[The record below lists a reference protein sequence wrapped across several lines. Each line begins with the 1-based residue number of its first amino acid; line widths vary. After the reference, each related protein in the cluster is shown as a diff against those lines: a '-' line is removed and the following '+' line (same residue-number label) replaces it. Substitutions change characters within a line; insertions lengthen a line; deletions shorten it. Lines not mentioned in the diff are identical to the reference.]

1 MELYEVLNCYCNRNS
16 GAVSKEDK
24 RKYSYML
31 RRLFS
36 AQFPIQCELV
46 NRLDSDPLID
56 AELIAMLAM
65 RFNGLPSFLKTRIDQ
80 KKKKETIRTYYEDE
94 VLNKY
99 MEINECG
106 IREVEEAYAI
116 NKTELDNALKLIK
129 FNFFN
134 NKEKVIVNKNTDKV
148 LIMEVNTK
156 FNINET
162 VWVVSDNKVIQ
173 QKVRGIEISVEKK
186 VITITYSLLDDSKYT
201 ETELYKTKQE
211 LIDAL

>member
-31 RRLFS
+31 RRLFA

-46 NRLDSDPLID
+46 NRLDSDSLVD
-56 AELIAMLAM
+56 AEIIAMLAM

-80 KKKKETIRTYYEDE
+80 KKKKETIRTYYEDD

-99 MEINECG
+99 MELNECG

-116 NKTELDNALKLIK
+116 NKDELDKALKLIK
-129 FNFFN
+129 SNFFN
-134 NKEKVIVNKNTDKV
+134 NKEKVLVQKNTNKEED
-148 LIMEVNTK
+148 
-156 FNINET
+156 NE
-162 VWVVSDNKVIQ
+162 K
-173 QKVRGIEISVEKK
+173 
-186 VITITYSLLDDSKYT
+186 SLF
-201 ETELYKTKQE
+201 
-211 LIDAL
+211 

>member
-46 NRLDSDPLID
+46 NRLDSDPLVD
-56 AELIAMLAM
+56 AEIIAMLAM
-65 RFNGLPSFLKTRIDQ
+65 RFNGLPTFLKTRIDQ
-80 KKKKETIRTYYEDE
+80 KKKKETIRTFYEDD

-106 IREVEEAYAI
+106 IREVEEAYSV

-129 FNFFN
+129 SNFFN
-134 NKEKVIVNKNTDKV
+134 NKEKVLVTKNENK
-148 LIMEVNTK
+148 E
-156 FNINET
+156 E
-162 VWVVSDNKVIQ
+162 
-173 QKVRGIEISVEKK
+173 EKEK
-186 VITITYSLLDDSKYT
+186 SLF
-201 ETELYKTKQE
+201 
-211 LIDAL
+211 

>member
-46 NRLDSDPLID
+46 NRLDSDPLVD
-56 AELIAMLAM
+56 AELIALLAM
-65 RFNGLPSFLKTRIDQ
+65 RFNGLPNFLKTRIDQ
-80 KKKKETIRTYYEDE
+80 KKKKETIRTFYEDE

-106 IREVEEAYAI
+106 IREVEEAYAV

-129 FNFFN
+129 SNFFN
-134 NKEKVIVNKNTDKV
+134 NKEKVIKEKVIVSKNT
-148 LIMEVNTK
+148 
-156 FNINET
+156 
-162 VWVVSDNKVIQ
+162 
-173 QKVRGIEISVEKK
+173 EKEEEEK
-186 VITITYSLLDDSKYT
+186 
-201 ETELYKTKQE
+201 
-211 LIDAL
+211 

>member
-46 NRLDSDPLID
+46 NRLDSDPLVD
-56 AELIAMLAM
+56 AELIALLAM
-65 RFNGLPSFLKTRIDQ
+65 RFNGLPAFLKTRIDQ
-80 KKKKETIRTYYEDE
+80 TKKKESIRKFYEDD

-106 IREVEEAYAI
+106 IREVEEAYSI
-116 NKTELDNALKLIK
+116 NKTELDWALKLIK
-129 FNFFN
+129 SNFFN
-134 NKEKVIVNKNTDKV
+134 NKEKVLVSKNT
-148 LIMEVNTK
+148 E
-156 FNINET
+156 
-162 VWVVSDNKVIQ
+162 NK
-173 QKVRGIEISVEKK
+173 EEEK
-186 VITITYSLLDDSKYT
+186 SLF
-201 ETELYKTKQE
+201 
-211 LIDAL
+211 

>member
-36 AQFPIQCELV
+36 AQFPQQCELV
-46 NRLDSDPLID
+46 NRLDSDPLVD
-56 AELIAMLAM
+56 AELIALLAL
-65 RFNGLPSFLKTRIDQ
+65 RFNGLPAFLKTRIDQ

-106 IREVEEAYAI
+106 IREVEEAYAV
-116 NKTELDNALKLIK
+116 NKTEVDNALKLIK
-129 FNFFN
+129 SNFFN
-134 NKEKVIVNKNTDKV
+134 NKEKVLVNKNT
-148 LIMEVNTK
+148 
-156 FNINET
+156 
-162 VWVVSDNKVIQ
+162 NK
-173 QKVRGIEISVEKK
+173 EE
-186 VITITYSLLDDSKYT
+186 
-201 ETELYKTKQE
+201 ETEKT
-211 LIDAL
+211 LF

>member
-46 NRLDSDPLID
+46 NRLDSDPLVD
-56 AELIAMLAM
+56 AEIIAMLAM
-65 RFNGLPSFLKTRIDQ
+65 RFNGLPNFLKTRIDQ
-80 KKKKETIRTYYEDE
+80 KKKKETIRTYYEDD

-116 NKTELDNALKLIK
+116 NKTELDKALKLIK
-129 FNFFN
+129 SNYFN
-134 NKEKVIVNKNTDKV
+134 NKEKVLVQKNT
-148 LIMEVNTK
+148 
-156 FNINET
+156 
-162 VWVVSDNKVIQ
+162 
-173 QKVRGIEISVEKK
+173 EKK
-186 VITITYSLLDDSKYT
+186 EEEKSLF
-201 ETELYKTKQE
+201 
-211 LIDAL
+211 